1 VNNNERQFVP
11 NVGMK
16 TMAANQVT
24 FMSVY
29 QRQKLSLDEI
39 TDKIADVAEIDV
51 SLAEERYSAAQ
62 EFLTMVKAASIPEG
76 NERFTITCAKSGAFI
91 RNVTLEEFAILEK
104 IHGSNHAIELLELRC
119 NTHISGH
126 WLQTDGATLEKLSE
140 HDPFGYFIYAADK
153 VLRATQDIFINY
165 HQIKDTPQQMALEY
179 KWHRKKHIA
188 WKAIQKQPIAKVIKA
203 NELMRRYL
211 SIVDTAYARHIV
223 KFETNNIIDIAE
235 FQLPNFINDL
245 QSNLRAILQWA
256 WKNNRIR
263 RDLTIDDIIKLKNI
277 FKGHSNFAQQRR
289 VANQPILERI
299 LDELQP
305 LFEQQIPGRYRM
317 PIMTEEKLKELQTG
331 KVKAFT
337 LTQKTFS
344 LKVQK

>member
-1 VNNNERQFVP
+1 
-11 NVGMK
+11 
-16 TMAANQVT
+16 MAANQAT
-24 FMSVY
+24 LTSVY

-51 SLAEERYSAAQ
+51 SIAEERYSLAQ
-62 EFLTMVKAASIPEG
+62 EFLTMVKAAAVPEG
-76 NERFTITCAKSGAFI
+76 SERFTITCAKSGAFI
-91 RNVTLEEFAILEK
+91 RGVTLEEFAILEK
-104 IHGSNHAIELLELRC
+104 IHGSNRAIELLELRC
-119 NTHISGH
+119 NTHIATH
-126 WLQTDGATLEKLSE
+126 WLQTDGATLEKLAE
-140 HDPFGYFIYAADK
+140 HDPFGYFIYAIDK

-165 HQIKDTPQQMALEY
+165 AQIKDTPQQMAIEY
-179 KWHRKKHIA
+179 RWHRKKHLA

-211 SIVDTAYARHIV
+211 SIIDTSRARHIV
-223 KFETNNIIDIAE
+223 RFETNNIIDIAE

-245 QSNLRAILQWA
+245 QSNLRAVLQWA

-263 RDLTIDDIIKLKNI
+263 RDLTIDDVIKLKNI

-289 VANQPILERI
+289 VQNQPILERI

-305 LFEQQIPGRYRM
+305 LFNQQTPGRYRM
-317 PIMTEEKLKELQTG
+317 PIISEDKLKEMQTG

-337 LTQKTFS
+337 LSKDMQFK